1 MTQDVAT
8 STDDLISCPKKDVG
22 TQTDFSDLN
31 ILTPAKHQFSESY
44 DLSIET
50 PSLKTDSD
58 ADSDE
63 TRHDSPVNEFDPDA
77 TIDYSYKAS
86 DEEVDS
92 DATRLDTPQ
101 TVSEK
106 YEAIRSEQSDSSG
119 SSYIETYIGDPS
131 YDGPAYHS
139 QPCSKH
145 GASYTPPGW
154 KKVMIKRRKL
164 EFPKTSDKI

>member
-8 STDDLISCPKKDVG
+8 STDDLISCSKKDVG
-22 TQTDFSDLN
+22 TQTNYSDLN
-31 ILTPAKHQFSESY
+31 VLTPAKCQFSESY
-44 DLSIET
+44 DLSVEK
-50 PSLKTDSD
+50 SCVKADSDTDSD
-58 ADSDE
+58 D
-63 TRHDSPVNEFDPDA
+63 TRLDTPVNEFDPDA
-77 TIDYSYKAS
+77 TSDYSYKSS

-92 DATRLDTPQ
+92 DATTLDTPPS
-101 TVSEK
+101 VGEI
-106 YEAIRSEQSDSSG
+106 YEAFKSALSDSSG

-164 EFPKTSDKI
+164 EFPEDK